1 MGFAVQCNRHK
12 NSTAQEHRCTT
23 GVFKKNKTLKCGFS
37 VGFNIDWL
45 ILQRFILELISL
57 CVSNLQCHRKGSEHN
72 VLHPNSLWK
81 ISDTVNKCCCFGWLA
96 KPFMGLVVAA
106 LYILFSCGICLP
118 TALAAI
124 LVGIME
130 TLSATETYRRGFA
143 KPMSSLQRNL
153 AKWVSAKSF
162 NFITIYHCGIKH
174 DQRWL
179 DPEKKKHSMSAMS
192 TFITPRYRLYKKLFP
207 DFVSLWWHA
216 EAQIAYTIQADTF
229 SQKEKQYLNLR

>member
-1 MGFAVQCNRHK
+1 MLLFWL
-12 NSTAQEHRCTT
+12 T
-23 GVFKKNKTLKCGFS
+23 GKAFHGFS
-37 VGFNIDWL
+37 GGCSVHFVQLWDMSTDSFG
-45 ILQRFILELISL
+45 
-57 CVSNLQCHRKGSEHN
+57 CH
-72 VLHPNSLWK
+72 
-81 ISDTVNKCCCFGWLA
+81 I
-96 KPFMGLVVAA
+96 
-106 LYILFSCGICLP
+106 GI
-118 TALAAI
+118 
-124 LVGIME
+124 GIME

-143 KPMSSLQRNL
+143 KPISSLQRNL

-192 TFITPRYRLYKKLFP
+192 TFITPCYQLYKKLFP

-216 EAQIAYTIQADTF
+216 EVQIAYNIQADTF